1 MHPPAQATRRAQV
14 VAAQADAVAAVDRPP
29 PVHVAVDGCFLQ
41 HPGVRGRLGPG
52 RVPAFGPSAGP
63 QAVRGPRP
71 GPAAARYLTQ
81 VDPEGAADV
90 VVDLHDP
97 GWPVIRRMSPAL
109 ADRLGAEVFLAET
122 RAFSARRAATW
133 EARFPDDDPAYAA
146 AVAEA
151 GLHAG
156 QTALDAGCGT
166 GRALPH
172 LRAAVGPTAGS
183 SGSTSPRRCWPP
195 ARSATSSGRPAG
207 GRPATTTVPTGS

>member
-1 MHPPAQATRRAQV
+1 MSRWTAASSSTREFVGAWDLVVFLRSDPPRAPGPYE
-14 VAAQADAVAAVDRPP
+14 DPDR
-29 PVHVAVDGCFLQ
+29 
-41 HPGVRGRLGPG
+41 
-52 RVPAFGPSAGP
+52 
-63 QAVRGPRP
+63 

-122 RAFSARRAATW
+122 RAFFAPRAATW
-133 EARFPDDDPAYAA
+133 EQRFPDDDPAYAA

-156 QTALDAGCGT
+156 QSALDAGCGT

-172 LRAAVGPTAGS
+172 LRAAVGRTAGS

-207 GRPATTTVPTGS
+207 GRPATTTGPTGS